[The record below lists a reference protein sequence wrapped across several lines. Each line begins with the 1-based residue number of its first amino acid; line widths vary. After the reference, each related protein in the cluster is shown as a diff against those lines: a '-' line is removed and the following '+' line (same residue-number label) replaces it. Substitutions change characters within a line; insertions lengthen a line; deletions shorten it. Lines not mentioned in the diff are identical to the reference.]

1 MKYGISSKIA
11 VVCAVVLLF
20 TFPLGNLLRIP
31 VGPAVLYPHDLVLL
45 MWLTY
50 AVMMTTHL
58 KRLSQISLSSW
69 LKVALIWTSIGL
81 IGALIRTQ
89 SGIPFLYVLRLVI
102 YILGSWSL
110 TQALPQSRLK
120 TGLVTLGLVYQVVA
134 IGLYLHSPDMRF
146 LWVYGWDDHYYR
158 LIGTLFDPGFTGMLA
173 ILTLLVFW
181 GLPHKSKTVKTAV
194 SLFLLTCIILTYSR
208 ASYLALIV
216 GIICMVMQDKKDVTK
231 QIVLGG
237 IICLVFFWFAPKP
250 GGEGVEITRLTS
262 ITARLQTIQ
271 RSITSLTPTTTFLG
285 TGLFSRFSQENNPQM
300 PATTAFFPDN
310 IIILLLVQTG
320 MPGLMLWGM
329 CAVKYAQQLWKK
341 RPLQFSAGAALFVHA
356 QFNNTILH
364 PFVLLYFLLIL
375 MDDT

>member
-1 MKYGISSKIA
+1 MKRGISSKIA
-11 VVCAVVLLF
+11 VVCAGVLLF

-45 MWLTY
+45 MWLAY
-50 AVMMTTHL
+50 AAVFTPCF
-58 KRLSQISLSSW
+58 KRSSRISLSGW
-69 LKVALIWTSIGL
+69 LKVALIWTGIGM

-89 SGIPFLYVLRLVI
+89 SGIPFLYALRLII
-102 YILGSWSL
+102 YALGSWSL

-120 TGLVTLGLVYQVVA
+120 TGLVTVGLVYQVVSF
-134 IGLYLHSPDMRF
+134 GLYLISPDMRF

-173 ILTLLVFW
+173 ILTLLIFW
-181 GLPHKSKTVKTAV
+181 GLPHTSKIVKTAV

-216 GIICMVMQDKKDVTK
+216 GIICMVMQYKKVAIK
-231 QIVLGG
+231 QLLVGG
-237 IICLVFFWFAPKP
+237 VICLLLFWFAPKP

-271 RSITSLTPTTTFLG
+271 HSITSLTPTTALMG

-300 PATTAFFPDN
+300 PTTTAYFPDN
-310 IIILLLVQTG
+310 IIILILVQTG
-320 MPGLMLWGM
+320 LPGLVLWSL
-329 CAVKYAQQLWKK
+329 CALQYIKKLWKK
-341 RPLQFSAGAALFVHA
+341 RPLHFSAGAALFMHA
-356 QFNNTILH
+356 QFNNTLLQ
-364 PFVLLYFLLIL
+364 PFVLLYVLFIL